1 MLPFSVV
8 SPRSHPLIRATVRVA
23 GVLVVSLALA
33 PAASAASL
41 KMLELDDMRCAA
53 WKATKSDPELRE
65 PYVQWVRGFLS
76 GHNYANQSAQVS
88 EVSRGTVELFVD
100 RFCNEN
106 AAKSV
111 AEAAMRMSDRFSGRN
126 APITR

>member
-1 MLPFSVV
+1 MPRRSVA
-8 SPRSHPLIRATVRVA
+8 HPHSRVA
-23 GVLVVSLALA
+23 CSVAILLLAAFGAA
-33 PAASAASL
+33 PPVQAAQL

-88 EVSRGTVELFVD
+88 DVSRGTVEAFVD

-106 AAKSV
+106 AGKSV
-111 AEAAMRMSDRFSGRN
+111 SEAAMRMSDRYSGRN